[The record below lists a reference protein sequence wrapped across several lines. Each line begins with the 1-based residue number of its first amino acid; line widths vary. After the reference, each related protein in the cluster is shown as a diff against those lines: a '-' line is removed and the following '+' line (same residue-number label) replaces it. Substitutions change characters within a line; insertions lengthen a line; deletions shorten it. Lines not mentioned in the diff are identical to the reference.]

1 MRTLAACFLA
11 MAAAVAHGED
21 LQSLM
26 SKCVPDV
33 HPTTMAAII
42 RVESAGSMYALSDD
56 GPGNLPW
63 SERKNMLRSFRPAS
77 LDDAAATTRELLRQG
92 HWVGLGLT
100 QLASRHLPKLGLT
113 VEQALDPCTNLR
125 EGGRVLTTFYLDAL
139 KTHKEPQAALQAA
152 ISAYNT
158 GNFRAG
164 IENGYVAKV
173 VNASR
178 YSVPALTTGRPTGT
192 VAGAGARSRA
202 GQLVQNPIRV
212 RRGSAQDARFAS
224 LEAESF

>member
-1 MRTLAACFLA
+1 MRTIVGCLLAI
-11 MAAAVAHGED
+11 AAAGAHAED
-21 LQSLM
+21 LQNLM
-26 SKCVPDV
+26 AKCVPDV
-33 HPTTMAAII
+33 HPSTMAAII

-63 SERKNMLRSFRPAS
+63 SERKNMLRSFRPAT
-77 LDDAAATTRELLRQG
+77 LEEAATTTRDLLRQG

-100 QLASRHLPKLGLT
+100 QLASRHLPRIGLT

-125 EGGRVLTTFYLDAL
+125 EGGRILTSFYLDAL
-139 KTHKEPQAALQAA
+139 KTYKQPQDALHAA

-164 IENGYVAKV
+164 FENGYVAKV
-173 VNASR
+173 VNASS
-178 YSVPALTTGRPTGT
+178 YAVPALTTGRAISPA
-192 VAGAGARSRA
+192 AGAKPRAVPSAGRLLQVRHRTAQEARYA
-202 GQLVQNPIRV
+202 T
-212 RRGSAQDARFAS
+212 

>member
-1 MRTLAACFLA
+1 MRTIVGWVLAI
-11 MAAAVAHGED
+11 AAAGAHAED

-26 SKCVPDV
+26 AKCVPDV
-33 HPTTMAAII
+33 HPSTMGAII

-63 SERKNMLRSFRPAS
+63 SERKNMLRSFRPAT
-77 LDDAAATTRELLRQG
+77 LEEAAAKTRDLLRQG
-92 HWVGLGLT
+92 HWVGIGLT
-100 QLASRHLPKLGLT
+100 QLASRHLPRIGLS

-125 EGGRVLTTFYLDAL
+125 EGGRILTGFYLDAL
-139 KTHKEPQAALQAA
+139 KTYKQPQDALHAA

-164 IENGYVAKV
+164 LENGYVAKV
-173 VNASR
+173 VNAST
-178 YSVPALTTGRPTGT
+178 YSVPALTSGRAIGPVTGAKTRAMPTAARP
-192 VAGAGARSRA
+192 
-202 GQLVQNPIRV
+202 LRV
-212 RRGSAQDARFAS
+212 RHRSVQEARYAV

>member
-1 MRTLAACFLA
+1 MRTLVVCFLA
-11 MAAAVAHGED
+11 MVACTAHGED

-42 RVESAGSMYALSDD
+42 RVESAGNMFALSDD

-63 SERKNMLRSFRPAS
+63 SERKNMLRSFKPAT
-77 LDDAAATTRELLRQG
+77 LDEAAATTRELLRQG

-100 QLASRHLPKLGLT
+100 QLASRHLSKRGLS

-125 EGGRVLTTFYLDAL
+125 EGGRVLKDFYLDAL

-164 IENGYVAKV
+164 VENGYVAKV

-178 YSVPALTTGRPTGT
+178 YSVPALTTGRAISA
-192 VAGAGARSRA
+192 VASGGSRSRA
-202 GQLVQNPIRV
+202 GQLVQQPIRV